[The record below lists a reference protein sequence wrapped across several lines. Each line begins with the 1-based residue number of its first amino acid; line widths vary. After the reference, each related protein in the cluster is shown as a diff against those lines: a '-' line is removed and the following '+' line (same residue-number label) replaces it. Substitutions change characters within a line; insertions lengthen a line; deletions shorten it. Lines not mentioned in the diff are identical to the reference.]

1 MSNIRNDLKQAESNA
16 QVGVTRERR
25 QLVAQLLLWLR
36 AHPHTI
42 LALAAAAV
50 ILAITF
56 GAIRG

>member
-1 MSNIRNDLKQAESNA
+1 MSNIPNEVKQTASDA
-16 QVGVTRERR
+16 KAVVTNERR
-25 QLVAQLLLWLR
+25 HLVAQLLLWLR

-42 LALAAAAV
+42 LAIAAAAV